1 MKKIDFNKLNE
12 YFDKEIEVSGFVDNI
27 RNLQYVIFIV
37 LKDKYGKLQ
46 ITIEKNMEKNQELIK
61 IVDDLT
67 IDSTVKIKGILK
79 ENSKVKLNGMELI
92 PSSITVT
99 SKAFMEQPINYKD
112 LQNVLIDTRLDNRML
127 DLRNPKNALIFNVQS
142 LFVRD
147 FRETLYNKGFMEIH
161 TPKIIG
167 AASESGAEVFEVKYF
182 DRAAYLAQSPQFYKQ
197 MAMASGFEKIF
208 EVAPVFRAEN
218 SNTNRHAT
226 EFTSFDV
233 EFSFI
238 DSYNDVMDLEE
249 EMIINALK
257 IVHDVYG
264 EQIKKEFNTEV
275 VVPTSKFP
283 RVTLTEAYKE
293 FKERY
298 GYIAQGDDL
307 YDLSSEGEKL
317 AYRLAKDKYNSE
329 FIFITGYPANKRAF
343 YHKRD
348 ENGILL
354 GYDLIWKG
362 VEITSGAERENRYE
376 VIKKQ
381 AEEKGLSKDVSF
393 YLDFFKYGCPPHGGF
408 GLGVDRFTMNLLNI
422 PVKEAQFIFRGPNR
436 LNP

>member
-46 ITIEKNMEKNQELIK
+46 VTIEKNMEKNQELIK

-257 IVHDVYG
+257 RVHDVYG

-275 VVPTSKFP
+275 IVPTSKFP